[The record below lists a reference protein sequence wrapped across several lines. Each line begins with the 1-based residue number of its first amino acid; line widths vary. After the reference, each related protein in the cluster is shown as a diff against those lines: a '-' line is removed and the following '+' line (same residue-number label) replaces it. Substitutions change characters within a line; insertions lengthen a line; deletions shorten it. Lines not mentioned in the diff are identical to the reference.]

1 MESCDCCVMSTWMSC
16 DIHVTFDSLVICIV
30 IYSTVANKRPLL
42 VIFYVQ
48 NIVVTVECSE
58 EGCKEFTVHCT
69 VHCTYIQAWG
79 VYIRMY
85 IVTIRI

>member
-1 MESCDCCVMSTWMSC
+1 MSC

-30 IYSTVANKRPLL
+30 IYSTVASKRPSL

-48 NIVVTVECSE
+48 NIAVTVQCTSE
-58 EGCKEFTVHCT
+58 EGCKGYTVHCT

-79 VYIRMY
+79 VYIRTY
-85 IVTIRI
+85 IVTLRT